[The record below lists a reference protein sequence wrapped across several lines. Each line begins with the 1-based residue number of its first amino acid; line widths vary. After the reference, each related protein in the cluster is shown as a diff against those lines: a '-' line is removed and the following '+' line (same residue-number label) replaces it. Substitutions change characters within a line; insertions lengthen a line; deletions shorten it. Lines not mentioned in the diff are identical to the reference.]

1 MLTTPITHPELLA
14 ALARCGHGTKI
25 LLADGNYPH
34 HTGVPA
40 GTTRIALNVTP
51 GLLTVDQILAPLAET
66 VPIESCEF
74 MLTAEAGTAPAVT
87 GYAETLPDVPFTGHE
102 RFAFYDIARTRDVGL
117 VIATGDQRQYANLLL
132 TVGVVVP

>member
-34 HTGVPA
+34 LTGVPA

-51 GLLTVDQILAPLAET
+51 ASSPSTRSSRPWPRPSRSSPASSCSPPRPAP
-66 VPIESCEF
+66 P
-74 MLTAEAGTAPAVT
+74 P
-87 GYAETLPDVPFTGHE
+87 P
-102 RFAFYDIARTRDVGL
+102 
-117 VIATGDQRQYANLLL
+117 
-132 TVGVVVP
+132 